1 MEEGVVTLARKLRE
15 MPMQTLCAAPKMLF
29 ALATALMLAG
39 CVTATGTA
47 GISPKAAC
55 AVWEPISWSKTDTD
69 QTIREVKR
77 NNARRDGFCEGK

>member
-1 MEEGVVTLARKLRE
+1 MDAGAVTLEKRSKE
-15 MPMQTLCAAPKMLF
+15 MPMQTHCAAPKILF
-29 ALATALMLAG
+29 ALATALLLAA
-39 CVTATGTA
+39 CATTTGTA
-47 GISPKAAC
+47 EISPKAAC